1 MTSPPAPTLFETLGK
16 ATEGLLFLSE
26 SDAPLTPYR
35 FPGPPGAEPT
45 PEALL
50 NVEHLPS
57 DTPVETITVADL
69 FGPFEHA
76 EEGASPEDEADA
88 ARYRDLVA
96 LLTRELTSL
105 RVYRV
110 GKVDIDVY
118 VLGQEAASGAWL
130 GLKTHVVE
138 T

>member
-1 MTSPPAPTLFETLGK
+1 MTSPVVPPLFETLGQ
-16 ATEGLLFLSE
+16 ATSGLLFPSE
-26 SDAPLTPYR
+26 SDAALTPYR
-35 FPGPPGAEPT
+35 FPGTKGAEPT

-50 NVEHLPS
+50 SVEHLPS

-69 FGPFEHA
+69 FDPFQHA
-76 EEGASPEDEADA
+76 AEGASKEDQVEAE
-88 ARYRDLVA
+88 RYHALVE
-96 LLTRELTSL
+96 LLTRELKSL

-118 VLGQEAASGAWL
+118 VLGQDASGDWL